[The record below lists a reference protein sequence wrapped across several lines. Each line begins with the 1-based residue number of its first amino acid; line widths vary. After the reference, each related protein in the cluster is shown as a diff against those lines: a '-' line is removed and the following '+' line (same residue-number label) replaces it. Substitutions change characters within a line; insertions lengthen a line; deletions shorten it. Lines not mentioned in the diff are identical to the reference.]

1 MCSNRSNP
9 FRVIV
14 PILIALVS
22 LSVCGVILNDS
33 SDYDSRNSYDGHAKK
48 IALATILMFVL
59 TIPGLSM
66 LMCLCSG
73 CSPTGTH
80 DKVSPC
86 QEVIKPEGTAFYSL
100 YTSLV
105 YFFFSTVY
113 AIYAVCNDM
122 ITSTDRNSDNRRV
135 SMAIAISAVI
145 NWSLLVILII
155 SEYIAHRCQLK
166 GEYDVETHGIPTNV
180 IIGNKVIGDEVII
193 DMPPR
198 SVDSNPVN

>member
-1 MCSNRSNP
+1 MCSSSSNP

-59 TIPGLSM
+59 TIPGLSI
-66 LMCLCSG
+66 LEWIFSG
-73 CSPTGTH
+73 CFSSPQTGTR
-80 DKVSPC
+80 DNDPPC
-86 QEVIKPEGTAFYSL
+86 LGVLTPEGAVCYSL
-100 YTSLV
+100 YTSSV

-122 ITSTDRNSDNRRV
+122 ITSTDRNSYNRSV

-155 SEYIAHRCQLK
+155 SEYIAYRCQLK
-166 GEYDVETHGIPTNV
+166 DEYDVETPEIPTNV
-180 IIGNKVIGDEVII
+180 IIGQQVII
-193 DMPPR
+193 AMAPS
-198 SVDSNPVN
+198 SVVLNPVN

>member
-1 MCSNRSNP
+1 MCNSSSNP

-14 PILIALVS
+14 PILMALIS

-33 SDYDSRNSYDGHAKK
+33 SEYDSRNSYDGHAKK

-66 LMCLCSG
+66 LMCLCSA
-73 CSPTGTH
+73 CSPTGTQP
-80 DKVSPC
+80 DSSIC
-86 QEVIKPEGTAFYSL
+86 QEVIKPEGAACYSL
-100 YTSLV
+100 YTSSV

-113 AIYAVCNDM
+113 AIYAVCNGM
-122 ITSTDRNSDNRRV
+122 ITSTDRNSYNRRV

-155 SEYIAHRCQLK
+155 SEYIAYRCQLK
-166 GEYDVETHGIPTNV
+166 GEYVVKNREISANV
-180 IIGNKVIGDEVII
+180 FIGNTEEVVI
-193 DMPPR
+193 DMAPGSPDSPPAI
-198 SVDSNPVN
+198 SL